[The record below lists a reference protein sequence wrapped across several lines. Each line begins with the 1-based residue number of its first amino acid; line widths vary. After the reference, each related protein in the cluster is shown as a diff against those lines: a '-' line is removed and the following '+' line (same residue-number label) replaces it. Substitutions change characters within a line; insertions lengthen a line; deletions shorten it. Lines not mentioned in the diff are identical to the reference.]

1 MFRALVWLVHCGALH
16 LSLSLLNAR
25 KTHPDWSLWL
35 IIFHVGVQVHST
47 STYRQAELI
56 HELARVSLSIFTS
69 FARLQYL
76 TSAVAWPAH
85 PMPSPPYTA
94 SHPWMIH
101 VTFTLSPQAQN
112 VPFLP
117 ILHKHL
123 NRLLYQLDSLRDNG
137 TGLDLPQSSVCF

>member
-1 MFRALVWLVHCGALH
+1 MANRTYFNLH
-16 LSLSLLNAR
+16 VQSPGLTGSLRSTAPITIPLNAR

-94 SHPWMIH
+94 SHP
-101 VTFTLSPQAQN
+101 
-112 VPFLP
+112 
-117 ILHKHL
+117 
-123 NRLLYQLDSLRDNG
+123 
-137 TGLDLPQSSVCF
+137 